1 MRNSI
6 AMESARVKPM
16 DEVAQRLR
24 EDAARIDASVSP
36 ELETRIR
43 ASLQNVSPESAQKP
57 RPRRSSLNL
66 WWASSL
72 TGAAAAAI
80 VIIAIR
86 PAADDNNT
94 SPQVTAPE
102 PLVVPILRS
111 ETAMLTA
118 PLEQELENLE
128 ADLRKAEQAVRRD
141 FGLEP

>member
-1 MRNSI
+1 
-6 AMESARVKPM
+6 M

-24 EDAARIDASVSP
+24 EDAANIDASVSA
-36 ELETRIR
+36 ELETRIH
-43 ASLQNVSPESAQKP
+43 ASLKNVSPVPEQGS
-57 RPRRSSLNL
+57 RPRRSSLTL

-86 PAADDNNT
+86 PVAEPGDTPPQGAAT
-94 SPQVTAPE
+94 E
-102 PLVVPILRS
+102 PLVVPILRT
-111 ETAMLTA
+111 ETAVLTA

-128 ADLRKAEQAVRRD
+128 ADLRKAEQAVRKD